1 MPLKSHYHCD
11 IPLVDLPTHVFG
23 GPSSPLPKN
32 KSFIDAER
40 PERYYLSYEDFRLWS
55 KRVALGFQRAGL
67 RQGDRVLLYSGNSI
81 FFPVVMMG
89 VIMAG
94 GVFTG
99 ANPSYVARELAYQLQ
114 DSGARFLICAE
125 GSLPTGLEAAKS
137 VGMDKSN
144 IFVFDAGYDTFDEV
158 GKSVDGIRHWSHFIA
173 SAKEGASLAWEKLTT
188 PEELNRTVALNYSSG
203 TTGVPKG
210 VMITHHNFVAHTEEV
225 LYITSLHP
233 DHEAMKSRSAWI
245 CFVPMYHA
253 MGQALFAI
261 SGPTRQIPIYIM
273 QKFDFLKFLEYIQRY
288 RITDLGL
295 VPPVVLLMA
304 KHPATRKFDLSSVE
318 RVVSGAAPLGR
329 EVSIA
334 FENLFPNGKV
344 NVKQGW
350 GMTETTCT
358 VTTFHPLARSDSASI
373 GQLMPNCEAKIVD
386 EAGNEVA
393 QGERGE
399 IWVHAPQVMKGY
411 WNKPEATAE
420 TLTADGWLKT
430 GDIAYADAEGYLF
443 IVDRKKELI
452 KVKGNQVAPAEL
464 EALLLDHPAIADVAV
479 IGVPAPDN
487 ELEEQP
493 RAYVVRSPGT
503 NASADDVAQFIAQR
517 VARHKRLTGGVRFVE
532 AIPKNPSGKILRN
545 ELKELVKRERMA
557 KL

>member
-173 SAKEGASLAWEKLTT
+173 SAKEGASFAWEKLTT

>member
-1 MPLKSHYHCD
+1 MPLKSLYHCD
-11 IPLVDLPTHVFG
+11 IPRVDLPTHVFG
-23 GPSSPLPKN
+23 GPSSPLPNN

-40 PERYYLSYEDFRLWS
+40 PERYYLSYESFRLWS

-67 RQGDRVLLYSGNSI
+67 KQGERVLLYSGNSI

-89 VIMAG
+89 VVMAG

-125 GSLPTGLEAAKS
+125 GSLSTGLEAAKS
-137 VGMDKSN
+137 IGMDKSN

-173 SAKEGASLAWEKLTT
+173 PAKDGKSFAWEKLTT
-188 PEELNRTVALNYSSG
+188 PEELDRIVALNYSSG

-210 VMITHHNFVAHTEEV
+210 VMLTHYNFVAHTEEV
-225 LYITSLHP
+225 LYMTSLHP

-273 QKFDFLKFLEYIQRY
+273 QKFDFVKFLEYIQRY

-304 KHPATRKFDLSSVE
+304 KHPATRKFDLSSIE
-318 RVVSGAAPLGR
+318 RVSSGAAPLGR
-329 EVSIA
+329 EVSVA
-334 FENLFPNGKV
+334 FEALFPKGKV
-344 NVKQGW
+344 NIKQGW

-358 VTTFHPLARSDSASI
+358 VSAFHPLAVSTSASI
-373 GQLMPNCEAKIVD
+373 GQLMPNCEAKFVD
-386 EAGNEVA
+386 EAGNEVP

-399 IWVHAPQVMKGY
+399 IWVRAPQVMKGY

-430 GDIAYADAEGYLF
+430 GDIAYADAGGYLF

-464 EALLLDHPAIADVAV
+464 EALLLDHPAVADAAI

-493 RAYVVRSPGT
+493 RAYVVRSPGAT
-503 NASADDVAQFIAQR
+503 ASADDMLQFIAQR

-532 AIPKNPSGKILRN
+532 AIPKNPSGKILRK
-545 ELKELVKRERMA
+545 ELKELGKRERMA

>member
-67 RQGDRVLLYSGNSI
+67 KQGDRVLLYSGNSI

-173 SAKEGASLAWEKLTT
+173 SAKEGASFVWEKLTT

-225 LYITSLHP
+225 LYLTSLHP

-318 RVVSGAAPLGR
+318 RVASGAAPLGR

-358 VTTFHPLARSDSASI
+358 VSAFHPLARSDSASI

-430 GDIAYADAEGYLF
+430 GDIAYADADGYLF

-532 AIPKNPSGKILRN
+532 AIPKNPSGKILRK
-545 ELKELVKRERMA
+545 ELKDLVKRKRMA

>member
-1 MPLKSHYHCD
+1 MPLKSLYHCD

-23 GPSSPLPKN
+23 GPTSPLPGN

-40 PERYYLSYEDFRLWS
+40 PERYYLTYEDFRLWS
-55 KRVALGFQRAGL
+55 KRVALGFRRAGL
-67 RQGDRVLLYSGNSI
+67 KQGDRVLLFSGNSI

-99 ANPSYVARELAYQLQ
+99 ANPSYVARELAYQIQ
-114 DSGARFLICAE
+114 DSGARFLICAD
-125 GSLPTGLEAAKS
+125 GSLSTGLEAAKS
-137 VGMDKSN
+137 IGMDKSN

-158 GKSVDGIRHWSHFIA
+158 GKPVDGIRHWSHFIA
-173 SAKEGASLAWEKLTT
+173 SAEDAQSFAWEKLTT
-188 PEELNRTVALNYSSG
+188 SEDLDRTVALNYSSG

-225 LYITSLHP
+225 LYMTHLHP
-233 DHEAMKSRSAWI
+233 DYEAMKARSAWI

-273 QKFDFLKFLEYIQRY
+273 QKFDFVKFLGYIQKY

-304 KHPATRKFDLSSVE
+304 KHPATRKFDLGSVE
-318 RVVSGAAPLGR
+318 RVACGAAPLGR
-329 EVSIA
+329 EVSVA
-334 FENLFPNGKV
+334 FEKLWPEGHM

-358 VTTFHPLARSDSASI
+358 VSAFHPLAHNTSASI

-386 EAGNEVA
+386 DAGNEVP
-393 QGERGE
+393 QGARGE

-420 TLTADGWLKT
+420 TLTPDRWLKT
-430 GDIAYADAEGYLF
+430 GDIAYVDEEGYLF

-464 EALLLDHPAIADVAV
+464 EALLLDHPAVADVAV
-479 IGVPAPDN
+479 IGVPDPSN

-493 RAYVVRSPGT
+493 RAYVVRSSP
-503 NASADDVAQFIAQR
+503 SATEDDLLAFIAQR

-532 AIPKNPSGKILRN
+532 AIPKNPSGKILRK
-545 ELKELVKRERMA
+545 ELKAIAKREMGA